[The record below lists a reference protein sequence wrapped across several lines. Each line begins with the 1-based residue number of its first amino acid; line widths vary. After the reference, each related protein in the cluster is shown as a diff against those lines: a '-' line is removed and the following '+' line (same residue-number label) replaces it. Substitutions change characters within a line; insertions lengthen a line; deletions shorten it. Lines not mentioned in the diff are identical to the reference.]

1 MITKKKDYTM
11 AEITENE
18 ENQDETL
25 PEGNEG
31 TELDSEVGGTVGTA
45 GTTGSNVVVEDD
57 DGEIDGY
64 DPENFETDAAI
75 TKQYCQGS
83 FRMMT
88 SPEFTQDKNYS
99 DEYLRSKGLFKGDI
113 NAESESE

>member
-1 MITKKKDYTM
+1 M

-18 ENQDETL
+18 DIENEVL
-25 PEGNEG
+25 PGDNEG
-31 TELDSEVGGTVGTA
+31 AGLGSDDDS
-45 GTTGSNVVVEDD
+45 TTDSDVPDVSSVVVEED

-64 DPENFETDAAI
+64 DPEDYTPVV

-99 DEYLRSKGLFKGDI
+99 DEYLRSKGLFQSDTE
-113 NAESESE
+113 AE